1 MNFPLDFST
10 FTLWLGTTSIILLIS
25 VGFFSLGEGKTT
37 VRIDKKRFRNVALVL
52 SVVFLALT
60 IVGIIRR

>member
-25 VGFFSLGEGKTT
+25 VGFFSLEEGKTT
-37 VRIDKKRFRNVALVL
+37 VRIDKKRFRNVALAL

-60 IVGIIRR
+60 IIGIIRR